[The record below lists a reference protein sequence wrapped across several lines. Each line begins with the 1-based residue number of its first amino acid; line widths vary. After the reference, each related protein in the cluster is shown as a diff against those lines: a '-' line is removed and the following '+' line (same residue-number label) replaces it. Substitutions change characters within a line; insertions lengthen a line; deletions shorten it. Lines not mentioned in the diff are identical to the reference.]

1 MGEAAVRL
9 DAVGVRYRVALG
21 GPGGLKEAI
30 VGGRRRRFVDH
41 EALHA
46 VSLEIRRGETFGL
59 IGGNGA
65 GKTTLLRLI
74 ARVLHPS
81 DGRIRIR
88 GRVAPLID
96 LFGMLHHELNGRENA
111 YLAGALL
118 GLGRREMRA
127 KIDGIEAFAGIGAFF
142 DAPLR
147 AYSAGMMVR
156 LAFATA
162 TSIDADILLIDEAL
176 AVGDAAFQ
184 RASRERIDAFRRA
197 GVTTVVA
204 SHDVR
209 HLAEICDRMVWLDR
223 GRIAAMGASHDVA
236 RRVLGEGRRRG
247 RDAQRKLRLC
257 PGGAPSPSSSSSSC
271 RSLRRWRS
279 RFSSRV

>member
-21 GPGGLKEAI
+21 AAGGLKEAI
-30 VGGRRRRFVDH
+30 VGGRRRRLVEH

-46 VSLEIRRGETFGL
+46 VTLTIRRGETFGL

-81 DGRIRIR
+81 EGRIRIR
-88 GRVAPLID
+88 GHVAPLID

-156 LAFATA
+156 LSFATA

-184 RASRERIDAFRRA
+184 RASRDRLAAFRRA
-197 GVTTVVA
+197 GVTSVIA

-209 HLAEICDRMVWLDR
+209 HLAGLCDRMLWLDR
-223 GRIAAMGASHDVA
+223 GRIAAIGASHHVA
-236 RRVLGEGRRRG
+236 ERYL
-247 RDAQRKLRLC
+247 ASA
-257 PGGAPSPSSSSSSC
+257 GAAE
-271 RSLRRWRS
+271 
-279 RFSSRV
+279 